1 MLKEQKTLI
10 WGDYK
15 EVFKIIFSF
24 KIVLLSGGNNANSV
38 FPSANKL
45 GPLVLSLALIW
56 WHLAH
61 QAGTR
66 ELGKIYKNCQTGSKT
81 QDNLK
86 SVFYK
91 S

>member
-1 MLKEQKTLI
+1 MLLSGGNNAK
-10 WGDYK
+10 
-15 EVFKIIFSF
+15 
-24 KIVLLSGGNNANSV
+24 LSGGNNANSV

-66 ELGKIYKNCQTGSKT
+66 ELGKIYKNCQTRSKT